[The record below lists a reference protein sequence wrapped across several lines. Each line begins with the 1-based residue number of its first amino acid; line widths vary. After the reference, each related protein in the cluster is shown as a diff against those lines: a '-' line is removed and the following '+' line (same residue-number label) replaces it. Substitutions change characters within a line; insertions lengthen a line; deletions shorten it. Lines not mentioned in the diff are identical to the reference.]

1 MDPADLLAA
10 DLTITP
16 APRPAAI
23 ADALRDRR
31 IPGVVGA
38 SSATVAVT
46 LDGRLVVMNA
56 DGQLAATDADP
67 VVAALAARWGA
78 DVILDGETI
87 FAAASGGAKTGAETR
102 SQDGAEPRSQDH
114 AEPRSQDGSDRVH
127 IVRGE
132 LPADPARRL
141 ELAAQLEASVSIVT
155 VDGAHLVVGH
165 SPVRDYWPPAQRPV
179 IVLER
184 GGEGLRL
191 EVYSR
196 TMLTVGGMRD
206 RLAMRG
212 ISDIEATWP
221 AAVTSVLEDSGA
233 DRRDVRDVQR
243 MLRGGRVRIGTVTGD
258 HPDPAAAL
266 AEVGATAADLARLAR
281 HGGEELLVDAI
292 GDVLGL
298 PAEATDL
305 LFRRMRVDD
314 LPGAQHIERTGAA
327 RIVWEQVM
335 SPPAGASL
343 WRRWRRLAFTRPR
356 LAATLT
362 VIEAGL
368 TTALIAY
375 LLWAS
380 PAAPWN
386 VVLWIAASV
395 LVIDVATDVI
405 LILAIRRRR
414 D

>member
-46 LDGRLVVMNA
+46 LDGRLVVMDA
-56 DGQLAATDADP
+56 DGHLAATDADP

-87 FAAASGGAKTGAETR
+87 FAAASGGARTDAETRSQDDAETR
-102 SQDGAEPRSQDH
+102 SQDGA
-114 AEPRSQDGSDRVH
+114 DRVH

-155 VDGAHLVVGH
+155 VDGVHLVVGH

-191 EVYSR
+191 QVYSR

-212 ISDIEATWP
+212 IPDIEATWP

-281 HGGEELLVDAI
+281 HGGEELLVNAI

-298 PAEATDL
+298 PAEAADL
-305 LFRRMRVDD
+305 LLRRMRVDD

-368 TTALIAY
+368 TAALIAY

-395 LVIDVATDVI
+395 LVVDVATDVI
-405 LILAIRRRR
+405 LLLAIRRRR